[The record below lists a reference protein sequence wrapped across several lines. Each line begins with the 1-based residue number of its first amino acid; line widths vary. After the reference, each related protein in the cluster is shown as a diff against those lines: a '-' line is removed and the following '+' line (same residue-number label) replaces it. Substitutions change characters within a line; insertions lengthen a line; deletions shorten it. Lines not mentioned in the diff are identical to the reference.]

1 MIRFLILLLLSTGLV
16 FSQVTV
22 FPFFGVLLSLPP
34 LLPLIAF
41 GIALQEPRPYSAL
54 VLGGVSGFFSDL
66 FSPFPFGLWVG
77 ISLAVILITR
87 RVLHSYGRFPILA
100 KN

>member
-1 MIRFLILLLLSTGLV
+1 MTRFFLLLLLSTGLV
-16 FSQVTV
+16 FLQVTI
-22 FPFFGVLLSLPP
+22 FPFFGGFLSLPP

-41 GIALQEPRPYSAL
+41 GIALQEHRPYPAL

-66 FSPFPFGLWVG
+66 FSPFPFGLWIG

-100 KN
+100 KD